1 MYICSHKHLYMK
13 KKIIRFFNRLKL
25 KFYIWT
31 KKPSSMVPTYQE
43 ESHKYEKTCFKI
55 CLKVIGHND
64 TEFMIAPMSDKR
76 YLKNDAMGIFIT
88 MTDHRIEITNH
99 VYNYNVKLFNRDWQ
113 RITYI
118 FDTEADKR
126 RIDYENE
133 INSQITN
140 SLHSILERISNF
152 N

>member
-1 MYICSHKHLYMK
+1 MK
-13 KKIIRFFNRLKL
+13 NRVKRFLSRLKI
-25 KFYIWT
+25 KFYIWS
-31 KKPSSMVPTYQE
+31 KKSSGIIPTYQDE
-43 ESHKYEKTCFKI
+43 TLSYEKTCFKI
-55 CLKVIGHND
+55 CLKIIQHRD